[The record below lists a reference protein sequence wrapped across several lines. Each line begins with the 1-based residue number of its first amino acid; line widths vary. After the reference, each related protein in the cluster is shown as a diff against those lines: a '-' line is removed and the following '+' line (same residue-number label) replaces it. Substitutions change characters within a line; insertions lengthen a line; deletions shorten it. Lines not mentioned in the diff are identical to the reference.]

1 MEINKIQTNN
11 LNQNRVGETLKGLS
25 GDGGSGRITFELRGF
40 EEYADNGMTWEQW
53 VNSDYNTEGW
63 YIKNGNVLLNTGFG
77 GIIVA
82 ISDVKSSD
90 VIQDGG
96 YYDTYDFS

>member
-11 LNQNRVGETLKGLS
+11 LNQNRVGETLIGLS
-25 GDGGSGRITFELRGF
+25 GDGGLGRITFELRGF

-53 VNSDYNTEGW
+53 VNSDYNTDGW
-63 YIKNGNVLLNTGFG
+63 YIQSDNILLKSGFG

-82 ISDVKSSD
+82 VENVKSSD
-90 VIQDGG
+90 EIQAGG
-96 YYDTYDFS
+96 YYETYDFS